1 MTDFRSPGYYPDPE
15 GTDRERWWNG
25 QGWSDSYREEE
36 EDGASYPPPLPPPP
50 PRWPSGPPAP
60 SSISPTLG
68 DNTSVTLP
76 GGFIVRGDRKGWH
89 PKTVRQ
95 ALIIP
100 AICVVVICAFEL
112 LVLDAPILALVTLAL
127 GSLQAFVWVR
137 RARSAPEPE
146 ASISLEQIIAA
157 TQIQAPASQQAGSVV
172 VPGEVSDRVG
182 RGIRNAV
189 IAFFST
195 AAITLVGVAMIT
207 LANWLGGEPSPD
219 GGISTTGG
227 AAFVVFLG
235 ILVGAMGFLIPIPAA
250 IIAFIVTVRR
260 R

>member
-1 MTDFRSPGYYPDPE
+1 MTDYRSPGYYPDPE
-15 GTDRERWWNG
+15 GIDRERWWNG

-50 PRWPSGPPAP
+50 PGSPSAPPAP
-60 SSISPTLG
+60 ASISPTLG

-100 AICVVVICAFEL
+100 AVCVVVICAFEL
-112 LVLDAPILALVTLAL
+112 LVLDAPVLALVTLAF

-137 RARSAPEPE
+137 RVRSAPEPE
-146 ASISLEQIIAA
+146 ANISLEQII
-157 TQIQAPASQQAGSVV
+157 TGVQIQAPASQEVQSVV
-172 VPGEVSDRVG
+172 VPGEASDRVG

-195 AAITLVGVAMIT
+195 GAMTLVGVAMIV
-207 LANWLGGEPSPD
+207 LAEWLGGEPAPD
-219 GGISTTGG
+219 GGTVTTGP
-227 AAFVVFLG
+227 AAFVLLLG
-235 ILVGAMGFLIPIPAA
+235 VLVVATGFLLPVPAA
-250 IIAFIVTVRR
+250 IVAFIVTVRR